1 MATQEII
8 NIGTL
13 PNDGEGDPLRV
24 AFAKI
29 NNNFS
34 NLFATF
40 VNTSDSYSVGN
51 TAGQIIFETSANA
64 FTMGEVF
71 IYTADPGT
79 NNSQTIQLFAQLN
92 QAKDDVKFTGYG
104 STFFG
109 NALSTYD
116 MAVVGG
122 NIQILANPLGS
133 ETLFHFIGSQN
144 LWMGANVMGLF
155 LELDGYTNTSVVS
168 TENDLIISTEQGA

>member
-1 MATQEII
+1 MSTQEII

-24 AFAKI
+24 AFGKI

-34 NLFATF
+34 NLFSTF
-40 VNTSDSYSVGN
+40 VNTSDSYSTGN
-51 TAGQIIFETSANA
+51 AAGQVIFETSANT
-64 FTMGEVF
+64 FTMGEIF
-71 IYTADPGT
+71 IYTADAT
-79 NNSQTIQLFAQLN
+79 TEESQTIQLFAQVN
-92 QAKDDVKFTGYG
+92 QAGDDVKFTGYG

-122 NIQILANPLGS
+122 NVQILANPLTDD
-133 ETLFHFIGSQN
+133 TLFHFIGSQTM
-144 LWMGANVMGLF
+144 WMGANVMGLF
-155 LELDGYTNTSVVS
+155 MQLDGYVDAIMT
-168 TENDLIISTEQGA
+168 TENDLIMQTEQAA

>member
-34 NLFATF
+34 NLFATY
-40 VNTSDSYSVGN
+40 VNTSNSYSVGN
-51 TAGQIIFETSANA
+51 TAGQIIFETPANA
-64 FTMGEVF
+64 FTMGDVF
-71 IYTADPGT
+71 IYTADAST
-79 NNSQTIQLFAQLN
+79 LESQTIKLSAQLN
-92 QAKDDVKFTGYG
+92 QAGDAVKFTGYG

-109 NALSTYD
+109 NALASYD

-122 NIQILANPLGS
+122 NVQILVNPLTDD
-133 ETLFHFIGSQN
+133 TLFHFIGSQN
-144 LWMGANVMGLF
+144 LWMGANVVGLF
-155 LELDGYTNTSVVS
+155 LELDGYVDSVMT
-168 TENDLIISTEQGA
+168 TENDLIVQTEQAQ

>member
-24 AFAKI
+24 AFGKI

-40 VNTSDSYSVGN
+40 VNTTISYSSGN
-51 TAGQIIFETSANA
+51 TPGQIIFETPADT
-64 FTMGEVF
+64 FTMGQML
-71 IYTADPGT
+71 IYSADT
-79 NNSQTIQLFAQLN
+79 ESNSSQTINLFAQINLEG
-92 QAKDDVKFTGYG
+92 DEVKFTGSG

-109 NALSTYD
+109 NAITSYD
-116 MAVVGG
+116 MVVADG
-122 NIQILANPLGS
+122 NVQILVNPLIS
-133 ETLFHFIGSQN
+133 DPMYHFIGSQN
-144 LWMGANVMGLF
+144 LWVGANVPGIPI
-155 LELDGYTNTSVVS
+155 ELDGYIANS
-168 TENDLIISTEQGA
+168 TMATEVDQTVTTEQS

>member
-34 NLFATF
+34 NLFATY

-51 TAGQIIFETSANA
+51 TAGQIIFETPVNA
-64 FTMGEVF
+64 FTMGDVF
-71 IYTADPGT
+71 IYTADAAT
-79 NNSQTIQLFAQLN
+79 LESQTIKLSAQLI
-92 QAKDDVKFTGYG
+92 QAGDAVKFTGYG

-109 NALSTYD
+109 NALASYD

-122 NIQILANPLGS
+122 NVQILVNPLTDD
-133 ETLFHFIGSQN
+133 TLFHFIGSQN

-155 LELDGYTNTSVVS
+155 LELDGYVDSVMT
-168 TENDLIISTEQGA
+168 TENDLIVQTEQAQ

>member
-40 VNTSDSYSVGN
+40 VNTSNSYSVGN
-51 TAGQIIFETSANA
+51 ASGQLIFETPANT
-64 FTMGEVF
+64 FTMGDVF
-71 IYTADPGT
+71 IYTADAST
-79 NNSQTIQLFAQLN
+79 MESQTIKLSAQLN
-92 QAKDDVKFTGYG
+92 QAGDAVKFNGYG

-109 NALSTYD
+109 NALARYD
-116 MAVVGG
+116 MTVVNG
-122 NIQILANPLGS
+122 NIQILVEPLTDD
-133 ETLFHFIGSQN
+133 TLFHFIGSQN

-155 LELDGYTNTSVVS
+155 LQLDGYVDAVMT
-168 TENDLIISTEQGA
+168 TENDLIVQTEQAE

>member
-34 NLFATF
+34 NLFATYA
-40 VNTSDSYSVGN
+40 NTSNSYSLGN
-51 TAGQIIFETSANA
+51 TAGQIIFETPANT
-64 FTMGEVF
+64 FTMGDVF
-71 IYTADPGT
+71 IYTADAST
-79 NNSQTIQLFAQLN
+79 LESQTIKLSAQIN
-92 QAKDDVKFTGYG
+92 QAGDAVKFTGYG

-109 NALSTYD
+109 NALASYD

-122 NIQILANPLGS
+122 NVQILVNPLTDD
-133 ETLFHFIGSQN
+133 TLFHFIGSQN
-144 LWMGANVMGLF
+144 LWMGANVIGLF
-155 LELDGYTNTSVVS
+155 LGLDGYANSVMS
-168 TENDLIISTEQGA
+168 TENDIIVQTEQAQ

>member
-40 VNTSDSYSVGN
+40 VNTSDSYTVGN
-51 TAGQIIFETSANA
+51 TAGQIIFETPANT
-64 FTMGEVF
+64 FTMGEMF
-71 IYTADPGT
+71 IYTADAST
-79 NNSQTIQLFAQLN
+79 EESQTIQLFAQIN
-92 QAKDDVKFTGYG
+92 QAGDDVKFTGYG

-122 NIQILANPLGS
+122 NVQILANPLTTD
-133 ETLFHFIGSQN
+133 TLFHFIGSQN
-144 LWMGANVMGLF
+144 MWMGANVMGLF
-155 LELDGYTNTSVVS
+155 LELDGYVANSVLA
-168 TENDLIISTEQGA
+168 TENDLIVQTEQAA

>member
-24 AFAKI
+24 AFGKI

-51 TAGQIIFETSANA
+51 AAGQVIFETPANT
-64 FTMGEVF
+64 FTMGEMF
-71 IYTADPGT
+71 IYTADSST
-79 NNSQTIQLFAQLN
+79 LESQTIKLAAQIN
-92 QAKDDVKFTGYG
+92 QAGDEVKFSGYG

-109 NALSTYD
+109 NALASYD

-122 NIQILANPLGS
+122 NIQILVNPLT
-133 ETLFHFIGSQN
+133 EDTLFHFIGSQA
-144 LWMGANVMGLF
+144 LWMGANVAGLF
-155 LELDGYTNTSVVS
+155 FQLDGYVDAIMT
-168 TENDLIISTEQGA
+168 TENDLIVQTEQAA

>member
-29 NNNFS
+29 NNNFT
-34 NLFATF
+34 NLYATF
-40 VNTSDSYSVGN
+40 VNTSSSITVGDA
-51 TAGQIIFETSANA
+51 AGQVIFETAANT
-64 FTMGEVF
+64 FTMGEMF
-71 IYTADPGT
+71 IYTADSNT
-79 NNSQTIQLFAQLN
+79 DSSQTIQLFAQIN
-92 QAKDDVKFTGYG
+92 PNGDEVKFTGYG

-109 NALSTYD
+109 NALASYD

-122 NIQILANPLGS
+122 NVQILVNPLTDD
-133 ETLFHFIGSQN
+133 TLFHFIGSQN

-155 LELDGYTNTSVVS
+155 LELDGYVDSVMT
-168 TENDLIISTEQGA
+168 TENDLIVQTEQAQ

>member
-51 TAGQIIFETSANA
+51 AAGQIIFETSANT

-92 QAKDDVKFTGYG
+92 QAQDDVKLRG
-104 STFFG
+104 
-109 NALSTYD
+109 
-116 MAVVGG
+116 
-122 NIQILANPLGS
+122 
-133 ETLFHFIGSQN
+133 
-144 LWMGANVMGLF
+144 MGQPFSVMHYLHM
-155 LELDGYTNTSVVS
+155 
-168 TENDLIISTEQGA
+168 IWQW

>member
-40 VNTSDSYSVGN
+40 VNTSNSYSVGN
-51 TAGQIIFETSANA
+51 TPGQIIFETPANT
-64 FTMGEVF
+64 FTMGDVF
-71 IYTADPGT
+71 IYTADANT
-79 NNSQTIQLFAQLN
+79 LESQTIKLSAQIN
-92 QAKDDVKFTGYG
+92 QEGDAVKFTGYG

-109 NALSTYD
+109 NALARYD
-116 MAVVGG
+116 MAVAGG
-122 NIQILANPLGS
+122 NVQILVEPLTDD
-133 ETLFHFIGSQN
+133 TLFHFIGSQN

-155 LELDGYTNTSVVS
+155 LSLDGYTNSIMS
-168 TENDLIISTEQGA
+168 TENGLIVQTEQAQ

>member
-34 NLFATF
+34 NLFATY
-40 VNTSDSYSVGN
+40 VNTSNSYSVGN
-51 TAGQIIFETSANA
+51 TAGQIIFETPANA

-71 IYTADPGT
+71 IYTADAYT
-79 NNSQTIQLFAQLN
+79 LESQTIKLSAQIN
-92 QAKDDVKFTGYG
+92 QAGDAVKFTGYG

-109 NALSTYD
+109 NALASYD

-122 NIQILANPLGS
+122 NVQILVNPLTDD
-133 ETLFHFIGSQN
+133 TLFHFIGSQN
-144 LWMGANVMGLF
+144 LWMGGNVMGLF
-155 LELDGYTNTSVVS
+155 LGLDGYVDSVMT
-168 TENDLIISTEQGA
+168 TENDLIVQTEQAQ